1 MNKLVPIILCLTT
14 AFVTIPEV
22 SNTWQ
27 DGYEYQVENE
37 AMGEISVKEIA
48 SHWDQ
53 NSAYITIEVKCD
65 VDAKPPRTIYIT
77 KKKNGV
83 NYGGTLSLEGIKNRS
98 DARYAIYSGYL
109 YPIE

>member
-22 SNTWQ
+22 SNTRQ